1 MSDNSPEMRSRVYE
15 KARGA
20 VRRQLE
26 SMKPRPS
33 DEMIDRQ
40 MGKLETAITEVEAS
54 HAAAPA
60 LDAAPAAATA
70 TAAAVAVAPAV
81 VPVETMPETVPEPAP
96 ETMPEPVPREPLPVD
111 VASPAAAPAE
121 VTFQQPSVPY
131 DVTHVAPEEP
141 VEAAPIAAEPVDAF
155 APRPVDEAPA
165 SEEQA
170 YEEPAYEEPVDQA
183 PSHEEPAYQEPS
195 YREPATDAGYADEPA
210 DIAEAPQPIE
220 PDVYHAPAF
229 EPVRAPGDDRDLP
242 DAEPDAVED
251 FAYLNEPASQPDDRT
266 AEPVDAPID
275 PPTDAVADEND
286 MVALE
291 PEPVEEPA
299 QDWADEHDRA
309 PEPASAE
316 PHAIEPEHPSYEP
329 VAFEPV
335 SREPDAY
342 EPVAHEPVA
351 YEPVSYEPAFHEA
364 APLVEPDA
372 ETRDASAMPSATWDL
387 PEWNE
392 APAGPVAA
400 PDAEP
405 VATQTYELAPELAAT
420 PVTAHIEPV
429 WTESVETHPAEQAA
443 DPHDDWRTEPVSGDD
458 RGDAVD
464 ATPLVLPAVSGGLT
478 PEGEPSHSWALD
490 ETDPFQQEVRPEGT
504 EPAVS
509 DWSWPVDRSN
519 ETERTEA
526 GDEPPPPQNWDEID
540 SLLAAGGAAAAAQG
554 RAALDPA
561 EAPAAPRRPASY
573 RAEPRKSAFS
583 IKRVVSVLVLLLV
596 FGGGGYAYWMS
607 RDAVNSWISDTIASL
622 NTAPPTASNGGT
634 SASGTGAPAS
644 GTAASG
650 SATTDVASAEPNNKF
665 TQRLQTDGS
674 EVDEGAAQPPAGES
688 AAQEG
693 KSVAAQTEASRP
705 VDTADASATPPAQG
719 NAATTTDASPAAT
732 PDTTPS
738 TTPAATPGTSP
749 DAAAAGADAASAQTP
764 PVTPTGAP
772 DQATT
777 QMPAGAQKMFLY
789 EERLGQTAPTA
800 IEGSVAWSLKEEAP
814 EAGQRPEPVIQ
825 AQITVPDR
833 GLTALMTIKRN
844 TDTSLPASHTIEFV
858 FSLPEN
864 FEGGSIDSVQRVA
877 MKRNEQDRG
886 DPLIAVPAKITDDF
900 HMIALNDFPEA
911 VTTNL
916 DLLRT
921 RAWIDIPL
929 SYRNG
934 RRALLTLEKGTAGT
948 DAFNQALTAW
958 SQARPAGN

>member
-1 MSDNSPEMRSRVYE
+1 MADFVAVIRRTVDGLSDNSPDMRSRVYE

-40 MGKLETAITEVEAS
+40 MGKLEAAITEVEAS

-60 LDAAPAAATA
+60 VDAVPMPVPVAA
-70 TAAAVAVAPAV
+70 AAAVAAPAFAPVDDAPPESALSENAPAEDTAPEETAPEYTQAEAAPAV
-81 VPVETMPETVPEPAP
+81 E
-96 ETMPEPVPREPLPVD
+96 D
-111 VASPAAAPAE
+111 APAE
-121 VTFQQPSVPY
+121 VAFQQPPVPY
-131 DVTHVAPEEP
+131 DVTHVAPDQP
-141 VEAAPIAAEPVDAF
+141 VEAAPIVPEPEDTPYSEPEPVADV
-155 APRPVDEAPA
+155 APEPV
-165 SEEQA
+165 
-170 YEEPAYEEPVDQA
+170 YEEPA
-183 PSHEEPAYQEPS
+183 
-195 YREPATDAGYADEPA
+195 DEPA
-210 DIAEAPQPIE
+210 QAADVPAYE
-220 PDVYHAPAF
+220 PYSEPEPEVYHAPEAYAEPAAEPDADRYQPEAASTPVEDF
-229 EPVRAPGDDRDLP
+229 SYLQEPVSHPEDAAIEPVDENDTVASEEAVEPEPVTDEPEPLEEPAPVEEPVQDWAYLPYSAPEP
-242 DAEPDAVED
+242 DAEP
-251 FAYLNEPASQPDDRT
+251 AS
-266 AEPVDAPID
+266 I
-275 PPTDAVADEND
+275 
-286 MVALE
+286 
-291 PEPVEEPA
+291 
-299 QDWADEHDRA
+299 A
-309 PEPASAE
+309 PET
-316 PHAIEPEHPSYEP
+316 IEPEQP
-329 VAFEPV
+329 
-335 SREPDAY
+335 
-342 EPVAHEPVA
+342 AHA
-351 YEPVSYEPAFHEA
+351 PVSYEPA
-364 APLVEPDA
+364 PVVEPVAASSDV
-372 ETRDASAMPSATWDL
+372 SAMPSASWDL

-392 APAGPVAA
+392 APIDPV
-400 PDAEP
+400 AEP
-405 VATQTYELAPELAAT
+405 VAEPIVEPAAEQPVAEQPAEQTYELAGDHAAT
-420 PVTAHIEPV
+420 PVTGHIEPV
-429 WTESVETHPAEQAA
+429 WTEAVETHPAEQAA
-443 DPHDDWRTEPVSGDD
+443 DPHDDWRDETLA
-458 RGDAVD
+458 DAV
-464 ATPLVLPAVSGGLT
+464 PVVLPAVSGGLT

-490 ETDPFQQEVRPEGT
+490 ETDPFQQEVRPEGPESV

-540 SLLAAGGAAAAAQG
+540 SLLAAGGAAAAAQTG
-554 RAALDPA
+554 RSALDPT

-583 IKRVVSVLVLLLV
+583 IKRIVSVLVLLLV
-596 FGGGGYAYWMS
+596 FGGGGYAYWMN
-607 RDAVNSWISDTIASL
+607 RDAVNGWVTETIASL
-622 NTAPPTASNGGT
+622 NTAPPTASNGGA
-634 SASGTGAPAS
+634 SATGTGGAAS

-650 SATTDVASAEPNNKF
+650 NATTDVASAEPNTKF

-705 VDTADASATPPAQG
+705 VDTADASATATPPAAGTQ
-719 NAATTTDASPAAT
+719 ATT
-732 PDTTPS
+732 PDTAQADPSATTPGIGPETTPETS
-738 TTPAATPGTSP
+738 PETTPGTTPAS
-749 DAAAAGADAASAQTP
+749 DAQTP
-764 PVTPTGAP
+764 PVSPTGAP
-772 DQATT
+772 DEATT

-800 IEGSVAWSLKEEAP
+800 IEGGVAWSLKEEAP

-916 DLLRT
+916 DLMRT
-921 RAWIDIPL
+921 RSWIDIPL
-929 SYRNG
+929 TYRNG

-948 DAFNQALTAW
+948 EAFTKALAAW